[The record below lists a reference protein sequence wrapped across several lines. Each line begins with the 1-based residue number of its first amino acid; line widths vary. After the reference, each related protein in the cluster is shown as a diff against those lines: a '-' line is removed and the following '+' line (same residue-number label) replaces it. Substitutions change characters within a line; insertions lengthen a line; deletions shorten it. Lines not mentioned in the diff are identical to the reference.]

1 MVKGFKKK
9 NGKGGHDFIPTEKK
23 TVRSSEPATEVN
35 IEIDNNSEEFS
46 EGVRKEYE
54 GRIKEIPIYK
64 LDEADDSLKEKI
76 IEKFRNSKYESGD
89 NYFAQGDWL
98 LDSDIFEWSDSSGG
112 MYYDLEGGREYL
124 QIPSLKIKDDDKFR
138 KLLGIDKSLW
148 DDVYFTFKNERN
160 GWRGEQNTTI
170 EFEKQDNGDFT
181 EKQQEKLDNA
191 KEKFDDYISD
201 AMFSLKTANE
211 DQFTDESIIEDIRA
225 NDYDFD
231 EDGNIA

>member
-1 MVKGFKKK
+1 MGWKSKKDGTHFNSDKKGTTR
-9 NGKGGHDFIPTEKK
+9 DLSDTPDTEI
-23 TVRSSEPATEVN
+23 N
-35 IEIDNNSEEFS
+35 MEIDNNSDDFS
-46 EGVRKEYE
+46 EGVRKDF
-54 GRIKEIPIYK
+54 GRIKEIPVYK
-64 LDEADDSLKEKI
+64 FDEADDSLQEKI
-76 IEKFRNSKYESGD
+76 IEKFRNSKYENGD
-89 NYFAQGDWL
+89 NYFSQGDWL
-98 LDSDIFEWSDSSGG
+98 LDSDIFEWSDSTGG

-148 DDVYFTFKNERN
+148 SDVYFTFKNERN

-181 EKQQEKLDNA
+181 EKQQNKLDSA
-191 KEKFDDYISD
+191 KEKFDDYINE
-201 AMFSLKTANE
+201 AMFSLKRGYE
-211 DQFTDESIIEDIRA
+211 DQFTDESIIEDIKA